1 VLNTLDSLATTYQ
14 FNSPFIPLTELTFR
28 LRSGLLGLSN
38 SLDDNL
44 AFRAWLEAHI
54 VQRLEDLPVMQDYA
68 QLSSSTHFGP
78 AIVIPL
84 ATENTGNNFFGNPPE
99 VPFGGDR
106 FPISRNAK
114 ILRYAMRFDGVD
126 AFALGGSNNV
136 SIFLMPIGDS
146 VIRENTNQPVVEDEP
161 ARSWSVVDQ
170 WLPLPPLV
178 FGTDPVVQDRDYN
191 PWVETAGSGCEL
203 PQRGEAIP
211 RVDRADRSRTGAGL
225 SSRSRGSLRLEHRM
239 AVGHPRRAVDRELR
253 SRRDPRQADD
263 LHLRRR
269 RRSRK
274 QPRHHRHPVD
284 RLGLRKLRV
293 LSVKEAWFL
302 KNVGTGVW
310 YGRLPRSR
318 LHGRAIVASQAC
330 GSWSLS

>member
-1 VLNTLDSLATTYQ
+1 MNSNRSHVNGGWASDVGTSGGLQGVLKPWIHLRKRTSSTRRS
-14 FNSPFIPLTELTFR
+14 FPLNEKTFR

-44 AFRAWLEAHI
+44 AFRAWLESHI

-106 FPISRNAK
+106 FSISRNAK

-126 AFALGGSNNV
+126 AFALGGSNDV

-170 WLPLPPLV
+170 WLPFHRSCSAPIPSFRIATTTPGSKPPA
-178 FGTDPVVQDRDYN
+178 
-191 PWVETAGSGCEL
+191 AGQITST
-203 PQRGEAIP
+203 R
-211 RVDRADRSRTGAGL
+211 
-225 SSRSRGSLRLEHRM
+225 
-239 AVGHPRRAVDRELR
+239 
-253 SRRDPRQADD
+253 
-263 LHLRRR
+263 
-269 RRSRK
+269 
-274 QPRHHRHPVD
+274 
-284 RLGLRKLRV
+284 
-293 LSVKEAWFL
+293 
-302 KNVGTGVW
+302 
-310 YGRLPRSR
+310 
-318 LHGRAIVASQAC
+318 
-330 GSWSLS
+330 